1 MLNENDKK
9 ECFWPKNSVYV
20 ILRTHFMSVVEG
32 WRGLTSRCRVKE
44 TRKTEVAQRK
54 NERYWGSTASTA
66 SFFNLLNPPS
76 QPPNFTILQNI
87 FVNKSRFDKK
97 DLNNFGS
104 TKREWNYHKKCYD
117 CEGGFNVWQ
126 VKANTNSFKARHLDY
141 VPFSTVLRAV
151 RSHPKNQSLYFLQY

>member
-66 SFFNLLNPPS
+66 SFFNLLNPRS
-76 QPPNFTILQNI
+76 QPPNFIILQNI
-87 FVNKSRFDKK
+87 FVDKV
-97 DLNNFGS
+97 DLI
-104 TKREWNYHKKCYD
+104 KRIWTNLAAQKKWGWKYQKKCYD
-117 CEGGFNVWQ
+117 GEGMFD
-126 VKANTNSFKARHLDY
+126 R
-141 VPFSTVLRAV
+141 LRLILIV
-151 RSHPKNQSLYFLQY
+151 SKQNI